1 MKILKDT
8 WQALP
13 PVGKIIVVA
22 GGAFLTY
29 RVGKK
34 LLNKPA
40 RANMPQGG
48 AGLPVVSYT
57 PQGTA
62 VYWNPAPLAA
72 ELFKVMDGLFTAS
85 GTKDDTF
92 LKLAQLPSD
101 DMVTAVYNYFNT
113 KYGDGKSLTDWIN
126 SEWWTNITGSGKEEA
141 LNRLNTLQL
150 K

>member
-1 MKILKDT
+1 
-8 WQALP
+8 
-13 PVGKIIVVA
+13 
-22 GGAFLTY
+22 
-29 RVGKK
+29 
-34 LLNKPA
+34 
-40 RANMPQGG
+40 
-48 AGLPVVSYT
+48 
-57 PQGTA
+57 
-62 VYWNPAPLAA
+62 
-72 ELFKVMDGLFTAS
+72 MDGLFTAS